1 MKVTFLFLL
10 FSFFLCT
17 GFAYGSDYIIGDGDG
32 LTVSVW
38 EVPELSVS
46 VIVRPD
52 GKITLPAVGDVTA
65 SGLTPTELGKDLTNV
80 LGSYVKTPIVT
91 VTVSSIT
98 NNRIYISGGGVPSQ
112 VRGLT
117 SRTSLFKL
125 LCGIEGIA
133 NVDLQRA
140 YLMRNGEK
148 LHVDIYDLFNN
159 GNVKID
165 INLQPEDIL
174 FLPTNELNKVY
185 VVGAVNTPQPF
196 FYREGMRI
204 LDVIL
209 ASGGFTKFA
218 KENAVL
224 ILRKKGDDRQRIKI
238 NMEDL
243 MKDGQLSENIELQ
256 RGDYIIVKEG
266 MF

>member
-1 MKVTFLFLL
+1 MKRIFLYLL
-10 FSFFLCT
+10 ASVFF
-17 GFAYGSDYIIGDGDG
+17 FISSVYGNDYIIGDGDG
-32 LTVSVW
+32 LAISVW
-38 EVPELSVS
+38 EVPELSVN

-52 GKITLPAVGDVTA
+52 GKITLPAVGDITA
-65 SGLTPTELGKDLTNV
+65 SGLTPTELGKELTNV
-80 LGSYVKTPIVT
+80 LAGYVKTPIVT
-91 VTVSSIT
+91 VTVSGIT
-98 NNRIYISGGGVPSQ
+98 NNRIYISGGGVSPQ

-117 SRTSLFKL
+117 GRTSLFKL

-148 LHVDIYDLFNN
+148 IPVDLYDLFSN
-159 GNVKID
+159 GNLKID
-165 INLQPEDIL
+165 INLQSEDIL

-185 VVGAVNTPQPF
+185 VVGAVNAPQPF

-218 KENAVL
+218 KANAVL
-224 ILRKKGDDRQRIKI
+224 ILRKKGEERQRIKL

-243 MKDGQLSENIELQ
+243 MEDGQLSENIELQ
-256 RGDYIIVKEG
+256 RGDYVIVKEG